1 MKSAVS
7 IRNLTKDFSVG
18 MRGLKLRAVDDV
30 SIEMPSG
37 QVFGLLGP
45 NGCGK
50 STTLKIALGLVKQT
64 SGTTSILGDEA
75 ASTEARRRTGY
86 LPEAP
91 YFHRFLTGRELVRY
105 CARLSGVSEERLDE
119 AVGRALDLAAM
130 SAAAD
135 RAVGT
140 YSKGMLQRIGLAQ
153 AVVHDPE
160 LVILDEPTAGVDPV
174 GAAAIGG
181 MIAEMRR
188 QGRTVVLCSHLLG
201 QVEQVCDRIAIM
213 DRGRVVLQGAVDE
226 VLTGRDRHLIEVSA
240 LTPAAEAAAREAIAR
255 AGAVVV
261 GVSRPRRTLE
271 ELFRELVTGSKDA

>member
-1 MKSAVS
+1 MNSAVS

-18 MRGLKLRAVDDV
+18 IRGVKLRAVDDV
-30 SIEMPSG
+30 SLEIPRGE
-37 QVFGLLGP
+37 VFGLLGP

-50 STTLKIALGLVKQT
+50 STTLKIALGLVRAT
-64 SGTTSILGDEA
+64 SGSTSILGDDA
-75 ASTEARRRTGY
+75 ASAQARRRTGF

-91 YFHRFLTGRELVRY
+91 YFHRFLTGRELVTY
-105 CARLSGVSEERLDE
+105 CARLSGVKESDLE
-119 AVGRALDLAAM
+119 AAVARALDLAAM

-160 LVILDEPTAGVDPV
+160 LIILDEPTAGVDPV
-174 GAAAIGG
+174 GSAAIGE
-181 MIAEMRR
+181 MIKAMRG
-188 QGRTVVLCSHLLG
+188 QGRTIVLCSHLLG

-226 VLTGRDRHLIEVSA
+226 VLSRRDRHLLEVSG
-240 LTPAAEAAAREAIAR
+240 LTPEAEAAARRALES
-255 AGAVVV
+255 AGAVINS
-261 GVSRPRRTLE
+261 VSRPRKSLE
-271 ELFRELVTGSKDA
+271 DLFRELVTGSKDA

>member
-18 MRGLKLRAVDDV
+18 LRGLKLRAVDDV
-30 SIEMPSG
+30 SLEMPVG
-37 QVFGLLGP
+37 EVFGLLGP

-50 STTLKIALGLVKQT
+50 STTLKIALGLVKPT
-64 SGTTSILGDEA
+64 SGTTSILGDED
-75 ASTEARRRTGY
+75 ASTEARRRTGF

-91 YFHRFLTGRELVRY
+91 YFHRFLSGRELVSY
-105 CARLSGVSEERLDE
+105 CARLSGVSEGRLDE
-119 AVGRALDLAAM
+119 AVERALGLAAM
-130 SAAAD
+130 TSAAD

-153 AVVHDPE
+153 AIVHDPE

-213 DRGRVVLQGAVDE
+213 DRGKVVLQGAVDE
-226 VLTGRDRHLIEVSA
+226 VLASRDRHLIEVSV
-240 LTPAAEAAAREAIAR
+240 LTPAAEHAAREALAR
-255 AGAVVV
+255 AGAVVE
-261 GVSRPRRTLE
+261 GVSRRRKSLE

>member
-7 IRNLTKDFSVG
+7 IRNLTKDFAVG
-18 MRGLKLRAVDDV
+18 LRGLRLRAVDDV
-30 SIEMPSG
+30 SIEMPAG

-50 STTLKIALGLVKQT
+50 STTLKIALGLVQPT

-75 ASTEARRRTGY
+75 ASPEARRRTGF

-105 CARLSGVSEERLDE
+105 CARLSGVGEGRLDD
-119 AVGRALDLAAM
+119 AVGRALELTAM
-130 SAAAD
+130 SSAAD
-135 RAVGT
+135 RPVGT

-213 DRGRVVLQGAVDE
+213 DRGKVVLQGAVDE
-226 VLTGRDRHLIEVSA
+226 VLAGRDRHLIEVSS
-240 LTPAAEAAAREAIAR
+240 LTPEAESAAREALAR
-255 AGAVVV
+255 AGAVVE